1 MNEVP
6 LPWNHGVLIPYSEGD
21 IPEHLDAIKV
31 QTWTIDIRKMLH
43 RIPEELKDNYRI
55 LACQH

>member
-1 MNEVP
+1 MES
-6 LPWNHGVLIPYSEGD
+6 GVLIPYSEGD